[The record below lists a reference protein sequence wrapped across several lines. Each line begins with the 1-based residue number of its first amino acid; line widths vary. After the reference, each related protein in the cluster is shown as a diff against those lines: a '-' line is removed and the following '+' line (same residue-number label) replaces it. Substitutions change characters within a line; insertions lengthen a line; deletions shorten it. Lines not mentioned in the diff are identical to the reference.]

1 MGFSQFGCQP
11 PPEFPESATYVGTV
25 EGTNVVIGI
34 VATGDKLV
42 IYSGGGEGTIATH
55 SRWFHGFNEGAFS
68 VVRDAWTI
76 DGTIDLETA
85 SGLMLSPTGETWN
98 WSAKYVDD
106 GIRGVYQSVGPDC
119 TTGVVVLDSTTAQGA
134 WCNGTGLFAEVTP
147 MATPIV
153 PTVAGLLVRTII
165 DDQVEEF
172 LVQPIW

>member
-1 MGFSQFGCQP
+1 LGCQP

-153 PTVAGLLVRTII
+153 PTVAGLPVRTII

-172 LVQPIW
+172 LVHPIW